1 MKERTELDGK
11 FIDRIISAAYGDGS
25 LSDKIKVHIKAYS
38 NPAVKKILYDYKATA
53 KAVKYASKE
62 YKLAAHLNIIKN
74 DLYTR
79 DNIFISLFA
88 GLYKPNMIKAAYSAG
103 AVTIIVIISI
113 FFLLRQPKHEPTYSK
128 EQIALAEKQVK
139 ESFALVEKILV
150 KAQNKTTE
158 DVIRN
163 NVLRPIQ
170 KGNVIINN
178 LLN

>member
-1 MKERTELDGK
+1 MKEQTEIDGK
-11 FIDRIISAAYGDGS
+11 FLDKIISVAYGNGS
-25 LSDKIKVHIKAYS
+25 LFDKIEVHIKANS
-38 NPAVKKILYDYKATA
+38 NPLVKKILYDYKATS
-53 KAVKYASKE
+53 KAVRYASKE
-62 YKLAAHLNIIKN
+62 YKLAAHLNIIKSE
-74 DLYTR
+74 LYTR
-79 DNIFISLFA
+79 DSFFISLFA
-88 GLYKPNMIKAAYSAG
+88 RLCMPNIIKAAYSAG

-113 FFLLRQPKHEPTYSK
+113 FFLLRPPRHEPAYSK

>member
-1 MKERTELDGK
+1 MKEQTEINGK
-11 FIDRIISAAYGDGS
+11 FIDKIISVAYGNGN
-25 LSDKIKVHIKAYS
+25 LFDKIKVYIKSYS
-38 NPAVKKILYDYKATA
+38 NPSVKKILYDYKATA

-62 YKLAAHLNIIKN
+62 YKLASHLNVIKSE
-74 DLYTR
+74 LYTR
-79 DNIFISLFA
+79 DSIFISLFA
-88 GLYKPNMIKAAYSAG
+88 RLYKPNIIRAAYSTG
-103 AVTIIVIISI
+103 AVSIIVIISI
-113 FFLLRQPKHEPTYSK
+113 FFLLRQPKHEPAYSK

-158 DVIRN
+158 DIIRN